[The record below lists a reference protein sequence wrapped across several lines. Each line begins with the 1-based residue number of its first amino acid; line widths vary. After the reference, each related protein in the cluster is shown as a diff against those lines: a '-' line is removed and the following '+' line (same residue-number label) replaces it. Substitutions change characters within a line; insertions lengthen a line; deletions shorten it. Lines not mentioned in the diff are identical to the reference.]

1 MLEFNKV
8 YKYKDLCEA
17 LNLELK
23 TGKARECQLK
33 KLEKEYEILRK
44 SVYFTVIKK
53 YTEEEKNILMLK
65 KKEEQEKERNNIK
78 LEFNKPYAYA
88 DLRRLFNLPQL
99 KGSQLQKQIN
109 NLKKEYE
116 IEKDGKHYIIIKKY
130 SEVEKQSNELKGVY
144 QSYVESILTELIAR
158 QNNGILR
165 MSTTELLREVGFIN
179 EDFSYCKYNSYFSSL
194 VLKTDEIDL
203 HDYTEI
209 VYKQLSHLLR
219 TIIQNLHD
227 KHYLISRQCFRLL
240 KVVNTGMNGTKI
252 QSQYE
257 VPIETK
263 EEQDIL
269 KIYLHTTRSLGY
281 NDVKELYAKFK
292 DIEKFKDLVG
302 KEINKIYPEYN
313 AVCKVYSLSSDRMT
327 ALDNSTKI
335 KNELTQKIRKKIEGS
350 KATIGMEDLALY
362 VEATIDTKRIYQ
374 IKEKFSKYGHLLREN
389 PELLRQTLFKENEDI
404 MFFHN

>member
-1 MLEFNKV
+1 MNNLQLETL
-8 YKYKDLCEA
+8 YKYKDICDI
-17 LNLELK
+17 LNLEPK
-23 TGKARECQLK
+23 TGKGKILQLK
-33 KLEKEYEILRK
+33 KLEKQYEFEK
-44 SVYFTVIKK
+44 NGMYFIFHKK
-53 YTEEEKNILMLK
+53 YT
-65 KKEEQEKERNNIK
+65 KEEIELAEQTEK
-78 LEFNKPYAYA
+78 
-88 DLRRLFNLPQL
+88 
-99 KGSQLQKQIN
+99 
-109 NLKKEYE
+109 
-116 IEKDGKHYIIIKKY
+116 
-130 SEVEKQSNELKGVY
+130 LKGVY

-203 HDYTEI
+203 HEYTEI

-240 KVVNTGMNGTKI
+240 KAVNTGMNGTKI

-269 KIYLHTTRSLGY
+269 KIYLRTARSLGY

-362 VEATIDTKRIYQ
+362 VEATIDPKRIYQ

>member
-1 MLEFNKV
+1 MELEFNKP
-8 YKYKDLCEA
+8 YKYKDLCNFF
-17 LNLELK
+17 NLEPK
-23 TGKARECQLK
+23 TGTTKIYQ
-33 KLEKEYEILRK
+33 
-44 SVYFTVIKK
+44 IK
-53 YTEEEKNILMLK
+53 
-65 KKEEQEKERNNIK
+65 
-78 LEFNKPYAYA
+78 
-88 DLRRLFNLPQL
+88 RLQ
-99 KGSQLQKQIN
+99 
-109 NLKKEYE
+109 KEYE
-116 IEKDGKHYIIIKKY
+116 IEKLGTNYVFIKKY
-130 SEVEKQSNELKGVY
+130 TKEEIELAEQTEKLKGVY

-194 VLKTDEIDL
+194 ILKTDEIDL
-203 HDYTEI
+203 HEYTEI

-269 KIYLHTTRSLGY
+269 KIYLRTARYLGY

-292 DIEKFKDLVG
+292 DVEKFKDLVG

-362 VEATIDTKRIYQ
+362 VEATIDPKRIYQ